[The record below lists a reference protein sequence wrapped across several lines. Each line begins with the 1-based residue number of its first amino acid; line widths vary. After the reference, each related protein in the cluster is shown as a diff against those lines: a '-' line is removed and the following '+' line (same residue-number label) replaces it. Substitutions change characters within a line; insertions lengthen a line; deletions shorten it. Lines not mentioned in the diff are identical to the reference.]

1 MFQPWKLEI
10 GLKVSTDA
18 IGLLHGIRFFTNL
31 LPTYIDP
38 AKDGKIYTSGIT
50 LFL

>member
-1 MFQPWKLEI
+1 MLNQAKVFQTLA
-10 GLKVSTDA
+10 D
-18 IGLLHGIRFFTNL
+18 HGIRFFTNL